1 MSLRII
7 SVDTGFNLAEV
18 PMDKKIKIYYIFLY
32 YLQIDIL
39 LAFRVSFAEFLLYWS
54 TISKSLFFST
64 RTPEFY

>member
-32 YLQIDIL
+32 YL
-39 LAFRVSFAEFLLYWS
+39 
-54 TISKSLFFST
+54 
-64 RTPEFY
+64 

>member
-39 LAFRVSFAEFLLYWS
+39 LAFRSLNFFCIDPPFLNV
-54 TISKSLFFST
+54 FFST